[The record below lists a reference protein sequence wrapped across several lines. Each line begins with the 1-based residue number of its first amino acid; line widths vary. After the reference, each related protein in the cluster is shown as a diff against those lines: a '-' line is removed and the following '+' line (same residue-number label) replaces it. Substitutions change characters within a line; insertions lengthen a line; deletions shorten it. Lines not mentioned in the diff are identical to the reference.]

1 MMPEMYPARANG
13 KGQSIAAHPD
23 ARNKFPVAKLT
34 SFLMVI
40 SMTSASPTF
49 KISGELTNDPNVC
62 KFHCDRP
69 ILDDWTVVFNSAA
82 DSHGSP
88 LVDALFA
95 VEGVSSVTVSGS
107 TITIAKSIPS
117 PWPHL
122 AGEIARAIRTGC
134 ATDQPPVSREVIERL
149 KSMPM
154 GDAEKAISE
163 LFEHQINP
171 ALASHGGFVKLVKIE
186 GHDVYVEMGGGCQGC
201 SSARA
206 TMRYGVE
213 GAIRKVAPQVR
224 NIIDAT
230 DHAAGT
236 NPYYS

>member
-1 MMPEMYPARANG
+1 MTTAPA
-13 KGQSIAAHPD
+13 S
-23 ARNKFPVAKLT
+23 
-34 SFLMVI
+34 
-40 SMTSASPTF
+40 F

-62 KFHCDRP
+62 KFHCDRS
-69 ILDDWTVVFNSAA
+69 ILDDWTVVFNSPAE
-82 DSHGSP
+82 SMGSP
-88 LVDALFA
+88 LIDALFA
-95 VEGVSSVTVSGS
+95 VEGVSAVTVSGS
-107 TITIAKSIPS
+107 TITIAKSMPS

-122 AGEIARAIRTGC
+122 AGDIAKAIRTGC
-134 ATDQPPVSREVIERL
+134 GSDNPPVSRAVIDRL

-154 GDAEKAISE
+154 GDAEKAIRE
-163 LFEHQINP
+163 LFEQQINP

-186 GHDVYVEMGGGCQGC
+186 DHDVYVEMGGGCQGC

-224 NIIDAT
+224 NIVDAT